1 MKVRSQI
8 NLLVVVLVLAFLL
21 AVGGLIWSNIIV
33 RSMQDLEL
41 QANVALR
48 DVYQLT
54 DTNKEL
60 MVSTLPLG
68 NLVEDWEEALARF
81 DSQVETLASHPA
93 ARYTT
98 DELREAVRRT
108 GTVWDLSRRR
118 LTNAAE
124 GLDRILADDSVP
136 EFRKRGLIAFERWL
150 VGDGDELELG
160 FRVTQV
166 RNDLRSFEIAA
177 RDLVVSDL
185 ESIALNVNRQSTA
198 LARQSTILVATVGSV
213 AVVVALIFVML
224 FSRKL
229 TKRVRT
235 VEETMAQVAER
246 DLSIRAAV
254 TGNDEIADL
263 GRFLDRTL
271 DVLCEFMESVKS
283 AVDKADAL
291 KDGLASGTS
300 ESASALNEISHNI
313 DGLTKEF
320 ERLNGM
326 VDQSWNSITDINER
340 IKSLTGNIGE
350 QKKVIGESA
359 SSVDAMNTS
368 IQQVNQLS
376 QDRRETAESL
386 VQIILEGGEQ
396 IQSTN
401 DIIDSVTSEVDDILE
416 IIEIINAV
424 AEQTNLLS
432 MNAAIESA
440 HAGEA
445 GKGFAVVA
453 EEIRKLAESTSDN
466 AAQIDR
472 LLKSITG
479 KMRDAREASQAGATT
494 FDQVSSDVELF
505 RTAMKEIT
513 ENMAQ
518 LSQSSGSVVG
528 TTKQISSITESV
540 DEAAT
545 EIAGNS
551 QQITNAMEEAGS
563 LSFSMSNGMQEIDH
577 GAKEILTSLTDI
589 SRLSDESRERM
600 QVLSELVATFR
611 VARATSDED
620 DDDGGDESEEPSTAS
635 TAPVHGAER
644 SETEGVRLAET
655 ET

>member
-1 MKVRSQI
+1 
-8 NLLVVVLVLAFLL
+8 
-21 AVGGLIWSNIIV
+21 
-33 RSMQDLEL
+33 MQDLEL
-41 QANVALR
+41 EANKALR
-48 DVYQLT
+48 DVFQLT
-54 DTNKEL
+54 DANKEL
-60 MVSTLPLG
+60 MVSNLPLER
-68 NLVEDWEEALARF
+68 LVEDWEAALSRF
-81 DSQVETLASHPA
+81 DSQVETLANHPG
-93 ARYTT
+93 ARYTS
-98 DELREAVRRT
+98 EQLQESIRRT
-108 GTVWDLSRRR
+108 GAVWELSRGR
-118 LTNAAE
+118 LEEAAE
-124 GLDRILADDSVP
+124 GLVTIRDDESVP
-136 EFRKRGLIAFERWL
+136 SFRKRGLLQFEQWL
-150 VGDGDELELG
+150 VGDGNQPELG

-166 RNDLRSFEIAA
+166 RDDLRSFGLAA
-177 RDLVVSDL
+177 RDLVVGDL
-185 ESIALNVNRQSTA
+185 ESVALNVNRQSTA
-198 LARQSTILVATVGSV
+198 LARQSTILVAIVGSV
-213 AVVVALIFVML
+213 AVILAIVFVLL

-229 TKRVRT
+229 TRRVRT
-235 VEETMAQVAER
+235 VEETMAQVSER

-254 TGNDEIADL
+254 SGNDEIADL
-263 GRFLDRTL
+263 GRFLDGTL
-271 DVLCEFMESVKS
+271 DVLCDFMESVRS

-291 KDGLASGTS
+291 KDGLASGTA
-300 ESASALNEISHNI
+300 ESASALNQISHNI

-326 VDQSWNSITDINER
+326 VDQTWNSITDINGR
-340 IKSLTGNIGE
+340 IKSLTGDIGE
-350 QKKVIGESA
+350 QKKAISESA
-359 SSVDAMNTS
+359 TSVEAMNSS

-466 AAQIDR
+466 ASQIDR

-479 KMRDAREASQAGATT
+479 KMREAREASRAGATT

-505 RTAMKEIT
+505 RTAMQEIT
-513 ENMAQ
+513 ENMDQ
-518 LSQSSGSVVG
+518 LSQSSGSVVD

-551 QQITNAMEEAGS
+551 QQITNAMDDAGS
-563 LSFSMSNGMQEIDH
+563 LTFSMSNGMQEIDH

-611 VARATSDED
+611 VARSTPNDEN
-620 DDDGGDESEEPSTAS
+620 GE
-635 TAPVHGAER
+635 
-644 SETEGVRLAET
+644 EGVRLAET
-655 ET
+655 DG